1 MSTNENEV
9 QEDTSPEMN
18 ALQKKADEYLA
29 GWQRAKADYQNLK
42 KQNEKEREELMSMT
56 TGALIIDLLPV
67 KTNFDLAWQHLP
79 EDLKD
84 HAWVRG
90 LEHVQ
95 KQFTDFL
102 QTLGI
107 TSFQP
112 VQEAFDPGSMEAIE
126 HAPDPEIPEGQVMRT
141 SEPGYRMRDKVIR
154 PAKVVVSSG
163 PEKTS

>member
-9 QEDTSPEMN
+9 QEDTSPEMST
-18 ALQKKADEYLA
+18 LQKKAEEYLA

-42 KQNEKEREELMSMT
+42 RQNEKEREELMSMT
-56 TGALIIDLLPV
+56 TGALILDLLPV

-84 HAWVRG
+84 HAWVKG
-90 LEHVQ
+90 MEHVQ
-95 KQFTDFL
+95 KQFTEFL

-107 TSFQP
+107 SSYQP
-112 VQEAFDPGSMEAIE
+112 SHEAFDPSSMEAIE
-126 HAPDPEIPEGQVMRT
+126 HTADAEVPEGQVIRT
-141 SEPGYRMRDKVIR
+141 TEPGYRMRDKVIR

-163 PEKTS
+163 PSQES